1 MTGPKESGEPV
12 ESGLALID
20 YPSQFPL
27 KVFGEDSEE
36 LETIVLELVRA
47 RCPQAEH
54 IDVRRRRSKGGKYL
68 ALTLTFTVYSQK
80 QLEEIYQDLYDCE
93 QVVMSL

>member
-1 MTGPKESGEPV
+1 MAGQSETG

-20 YPSQFPL
+20 YPSRYPL
-27 KVFGEDSEE
+27 KVLGSHSEE
-36 LETIVLELVRA
+36 FETAVLELVRA

-54 IDVRRRRSKGGKYL
+54 IEVRRRSSKGGKYL
-68 ALTLTFTVYSQK
+68 ALTLTFTVYSQQ

-93 QVVMSL
+93 HVVMSL

>member
-1 MTGPKESGEPV
+1 MSENEDSA

-20 YPSQFPL
+20 YPTRYPL
-27 KVFGEDSEE
+27 KVMGRHDADFERV
-36 LETIVLELVRA
+36 VLDLVRA

-54 IDVRRRRSKGGKYL
+54 IDVRRRSSSGGKYL
-68 ALTLTFTVYSQK
+68 ALTLTFTVYSQT
-80 QLEEIYQDLYDCE
+80 QLEEIYRDLYDCD

>member
-1 MTGPKESGEPV
+1 MPGKLKSGE
-12 ESGLALID
+12 SALTLLD
-20 YPSQFPL
+20 YPSRFPFP
-27 KVFGEDSEE
+27 VFGSQSDDFEG
-36 LETIVLELVRA
+36 IVLDLIRA

-54 IDVRRRRSKGGKYL
+54 IEVRRRSSKGGKYL

>member
-1 MTGPKESGEPV
+1 MPGEFSDGG
-12 ESGLALID
+12 SGLALID
-20 YPSQFPL
+20 YPSKFPL
-27 KVFGEDSEE
+27 KVFGNDDPGFEP
-36 LETIVLELVRA
+36 LVLELIRA

-54 IDVRRRRSKGGKYL
+54 IEVRRRRSRGGKYL
-68 ALTLTFTVYSQK
+68 ALTLTFTVYSQR

>member
-1 MTGPKESGEPV
+1 MNGKLESGE
-12 ESGLALID
+12 SALTLLD
-20 YPSQFPL
+20 YPNRFPL
-27 KVFGEDSEE
+27 KVLGKQSDEFEG
-36 LETIVLELVRA
+36 IVLALVKA

-54 IDVRRRRSKGGKYL
+54 IDVRRRPSKGGKYL